1 VKHYSEDDLILHFYG
16 ERGRWTTGAGH
27 RRRRRQL
34 EQHVDACRECAA
46 IYQSLAA
53 TLQLLDAPETPE
65 RGDQYG
71 LEVWQRIRARLPEQE
86 SSRWMISAAW
96 LRWALW
102 ERPAVAGAV
111 TMLIVAAFL
120 AGRLWPAPGAGSPAA
135 APPSATSAK
144 AADAT
149 AKDGRQRIL
158 LTSVAEHLDR
168 SERILTDI
176 MNAPDGGDISAEQRW
191 AEDLIST
198 SRLYRQDAL
207 DAGEQSVAGV
217 LDELERNLLE
227 VVHSPSRVTAA
238 DLNDVRQRID
248 AAALLFKVRVLG
260 DELRQRELDRPSS
273 LPHARAATSTIS

>member
-1 VKHYSEDDLILHFYG
+1 VKHYSEEDLILHFYG
-16 ERGRWTTGAGH
+16 ERGRWSTGAGH
-27 RRRRRQL
+27 RRQRRKI
-34 EQHVDACRECAA
+34 EQHVDTCPECAA
-46 IYQSLAA
+46 VYQGLAA

-86 SSRWMISAAW
+86 ASRWTMSMAW

-102 ERPAVAGAV
+102 ERPAVAGALA
-111 TMLIVAAFL
+111 MLFVAAFF
-120 AGRLWPAPGAGSPAA
+120 AGRLWPAAGGGSVP
-135 APPSATSAK
+135 APPPSTTSAK
-144 AADAT
+144 AADA
-149 AKDGRQRIL
+149 AANDGRQRIL

-168 SERILTDI
+168 SERVLTDI

-227 VVHSPSRVTAA
+227 VVHSPSPVTAA

-260 DELRQRELDRPSS
+260 DELRQRELAVPRG
-273 LPHARAATSTIS
+273 LPHARAITSTIS